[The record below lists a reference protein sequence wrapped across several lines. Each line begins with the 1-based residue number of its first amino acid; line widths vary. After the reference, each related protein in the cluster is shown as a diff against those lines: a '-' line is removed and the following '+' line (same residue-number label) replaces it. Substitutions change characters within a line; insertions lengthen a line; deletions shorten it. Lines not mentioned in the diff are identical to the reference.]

1 MSMKR
6 LVVTALL
13 AGCSM
18 LPEARAQKNELAG
31 LIGRTFISDQT
42 ITGSTASDSQL
53 RFGNGLTFEANY
65 GRRVMNLLLLSVTL
79 EVPVILNP
87 DEDLHAALPSRI
99 PESYRSFFVTPAGR
113 FNLFPD
119 LGVSPWASVGG
130 GFGHFTASSNLLFG
144 GNNPG
149 PTGSTTGVFQFGGG
163 LDVKLMPHFKLRA
176 EARDFL
182 SGAPPANVST
192 GNSHQ
197 HNLFVA
203 GGLMWQ
209 F

>member
-1 MSMKR
+1 MKR

-18 LPEARAQKNELAG
+18 LPEAMAQKNELAG
-31 LIGRTFISDQT
+31 MIGRTFISDQT
-42 ITGSTASDSQL
+42 ITGSTASDNLL
-53 RFGNGLTFEANY
+53 RFGKGLTFEANY
-65 GRRVMNLLLLSVTL
+65 GRRVMNALIFSITL
-79 EVPVILNP
+79 EIPVVLNP
-87 DEDLHAALPSRI
+87 DEDLHAAPPSRI
-99 PESYRSFFVTPAGR
+99 PESYRSFFVTPAAR

-119 LGVSPWASVGG
+119 LGVSPWGTIGG

-163 LDVKLMPHFKLRA
+163 VDVKLFRHFKIRG

-182 SGAPPANVST
+182 SGMPPVNVNT

>member
-18 LPEARAQKNELAG
+18 LPEAMAQKNELAG

-42 ITGSTASDSQL
+42 ITGSTAADNQL
-53 RFGNGLTFEANY
+53 RFGNGLTFEGNY
-65 GRRVMNLLLLSVTL
+65 GRRVMDSLLLSVTL
-79 EVPVILNP
+79 EVPVILNV
-87 DEDLHAALPSRI
+87 DEDLHAALPSRV
-99 PESYRSFFVTPAGR
+99 PSNYRSFFVTPAAR

-119 LGVSPWASVGG
+119 LGVSPWGTIGG
-130 GFGHFTASSNLLFG
+130 GFGHFTASSDLLFG
-144 GNNPG
+144 GSNPG
-149 PTGSTTGVFQFGGG
+149 NTGSTTGVFQFGGG
-163 LDVKLMPHFKLRA
+163 VDVKLMSHFKLRA
-176 EARDFL
+176 EARDFW
-182 SGAPPANVST
+182 SGVPPVNVST